1 MDREEL
7 AEIYA
12 HFDADKN
19 GRIDP
24 DEFRRLVQDGLDAEM
39 SDSELAIGFKSIDT
53 DGNGTIEFDEF
64 VVWWEQACS

>member
-19 GRIDP
+19 GRIDR
-24 DEFRRLVQDGLDAEM
+24 DEFRHLVQDGLEADMTDAE
-39 SDSELAIGFKSIDT
+39 INVGFKAIDR

-64 VVWWEQACS
+64 VLWWGQR